1 MCGIAGIFHA
11 DPERR
16 VDPETLVAMAAIQ
29 YHRGPDGFG
38 YRVQDDRGVGFSH
51 ARLSIIDLDE
61 DRGRQ
66 PFVNGNETIMTAV
79 NGELYDYKR
88 IRADLT
94 LRGVKFRTKSD
105 SEMVMHLYERV
116 GLEDAIPHFRGEF
129 GISLYDRE
137 HDRLVLIRDRFGVK
151 PLYFTEAN
159 GAFVFGSELKVLFA
173 HPDVPR
179 RFSDT
184 GLFHQLMQT
193 MVPGTTAFEGVQQ
206 VKPGHMVI
214 VERAHGKLK
223 IRQEKY
229 WDMDFPLA
237 AERAEHSEED
247 EEYWIEGVRE
257 QLMEAVQLRL
267 EADVPVACYL
277 SGGIDSCI
285 TLGLAAA
292 TQQSPVKAFTIGFD
306 DVAYD
311 ETAIA
316 REMAE
321 SVGADHD
328 IMTLQ
333 ADHLYDN
340 LVETLWHAERT
351 IYNTLGVAKLLMSR
365 HVNQAGYKVVVTG
378 EGSDELFGGYP
389 AFRRDLFLH
398 GLDTMP
404 AAERA
409 VWQQM
414 LSESNKLFSG
424 AMLAE
429 NELDDPALT
438 ALVGF
443 TPSCLQPWLA
453 AAEHVPGLLSPERR
467 AALEG
472 YAPGA
477 AIAGGPGRRHAGGPA
492 SAGQG
497 PVRLDQDHARG
508 PDPDLGRRPRGH
520 GELHGGAPAV
530 PGPPPG
536 RVRRA
541 TAAVDADQGPHR
553 EIRAARGDEGP
564 AAQGA
569 LRTREV
575 RVHGPAGPHRPEEV
589 GRHEGPGG
597 PVPVRGGHP
606 RGGAAGS
613 RGRAAPVRTPRG
625 RGHLGLHPGAARC
638 GDQPHDRRAGAARA
652 FRRRR
657 HPAHRPPQGRGAG
670 LAALGHLTSHWL
682 ERARRRGDAVNTS
695 L

>member
-11 DPERR
+11 HPDRP

-38 YRVQDDRGVGFSH
+38 YLTQDDRGVGFSH

-61 DRGRQ
+61 NRGRQ
-66 PFVNGNETIMTAV
+66 PFCMTGGRIMTAV

-88 IRADLT
+88 IRTDLT

-105 SEMVMHLYERV
+105 SEMVMHLYERL
-116 GLEDAIPHFRGEF
+116 GLEDALPHFRGEF
-129 GISLYDRE
+129 AISLYDRE

-151 PLYFTEAN
+151 PLYFTEAD

-173 HPDVPR
+173 HPEVPR

-193 MVPGTTAFEGVQQ
+193 MVPGTTAFEGIHQ
-206 VKPGHMVI
+206 VKPGHVVI

-237 AERAEHSEED
+237 AERAEHNEED

-321 SVGADHD
+321 SVGADQD

-340 LVETLWHAERT
+340 LVETLWHSERT

-365 HVNQAGYKVVVTG
+365 HVNEAGYKVVVTG

-398 GLDTMP
+398 GLDTMD

-438 ALVGF
+438 GLIGF

-453 AAEHVPGLLSPERR
+453 AAEHVPALLTPERR

-477 AIAGGPGRRHAGGPA
+477 AIAEALDGEMLEGRHPLDKAQYVWIKTMLEGQILTWGGDRVDMANSMEARPPFLDHHLAEFAAQLPPSMRIKGRVEKYVLREAMKGLLPKVLYEREKFAFMAPPAHTDPKKWAAMKALADQYLSEDAIREAG
-492 SAGQG
+492 
-497 PVRLDQDHARG
+497 LL
-508 PDPDLGRRPRGH
+508 DPDGVRRLF
-520 GELHGGAPAV
+520 ELHEAEETSVSTQVQLDAV
-530 PGPPPG
+530 INHMIGVQVLHAHFVAADIP
-536 RVRRA
+536 RIARRKA
-541 TAAVDADQGPHR
+541 
-553 EIRAARGDEGP
+553 E
-564 AAQGA
+564 
-569 LRTREV
+569 
-575 RVHGPAGPHRPEEV
+575 
-589 GRHEGPGG
+589 
-597 PVPVRGGHP
+597 
-606 RGGAAGS
+606 
-613 RGRAAPVRTPRG
+613 
-625 RGHLGLHPGAARC
+625 
-638 GDQPHDRRAGAARA
+638 
-652 FRRRR
+652 
-657 HPAHRPPQGRGAG
+657 
-670 LAALGHLTSHWL
+670 ALGWKP
-682 ERARRRGDAVNTS
+682 
-695 L
+695 